1 MDQKRQVGL
10 EAARRVE
17 DGQVVG
23 LGTGSTAHHFIKAL
37 GERIKDEEL
46 DILGIPTSYQS
57 FFMAQECKIPVT
69 TLDEHQVDL
78 AVDGADEVDP
88 QFNLIKGGGAAHT
101 REKMVDYDALTFLV
115 IVDESKIVD
124 KLGKFPVPVEVLPT
138 AYRVVKEKLLSL
150 GGIPQLRMAHR
161 KDGPV
166 ISDNNNFIL
175 DVQFTTIPDPVQL
188 EMELNNIPGVLE
200 NGIFTGAVD
209 EVLVGSSGEIK
220 SLKNI
225 KRS

>member
-10 EAARRVE
+10 EAALRVE

-23 LGTGSTAHHFIKAL
+23 LGTGSTTHYFIKGL
-37 GERIKDEEL
+37 GDRIKEEEL

-57 FFMAQECKIPVT
+57 FFLAQECGIPVT

-88 QFNLIKGGGAAHT
+88 HLNLIKGGGAAHT
-101 REKMVDYDALTFLV
+101 REKMVDYDAKTFLV
-115 IVDESKIVD
+115 IVDESKIVER
-124 KLGKFPVPVEVLPT
+124 LGKFPVPVEVLPL
-138 AYRVVKEKLLSL
+138 AYRVVKEHLLSI
-150 GGIPQLRMAHR
+150 GGIPNLRMAQM

-175 DVQFTTIPDPVQL
+175 DVQFTSLPDPVQL

-209 EVLVGSSGEIK
+209 EVLIGSSGEVK
-220 SLKNI
+220 SLK
-225 KRS
+225 R